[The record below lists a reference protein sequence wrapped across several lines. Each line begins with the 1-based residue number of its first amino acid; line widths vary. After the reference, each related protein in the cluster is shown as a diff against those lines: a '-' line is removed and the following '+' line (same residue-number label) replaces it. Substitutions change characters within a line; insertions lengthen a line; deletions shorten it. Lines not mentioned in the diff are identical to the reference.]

1 LSEEKIDNT
10 LLNKG
15 YCSKFTKE
23 EVSPMITRRYP
34 RTRRGLL
41 SVTGLTAALVGA
53 ALSMLSPRV
62 AVTQAFPQ
70 SCAGTYLITVDGTGA
85 PEMWVLEK
93 DGVFLSI
100 DSSQR
105 RGNFSDQQGAWEKD
119 GTTASRACYSISISR
134 LTPAARRS
142 TSAAM
147 TSP

>member
-1 LSEEKIDNT
+1 MLPRGRRLSEDKIDNT

-34 RTRRGLL
+34 RIRRGLL
-41 SVTGLTAALVGA
+41 SVTGLTAAVVGA
-53 ALSMLSPRV
+53 ARSMLSPRV

-119 GTTASRACYSISISR
+119 GNHGIKGVLLDFDFSFD
-134 LTPAARRS
+134 
-142 TSAAM
+142 
-147 TSP
+147 